1 MNTQHTFVKKRK
13 TVAEIF
19 ENDPDKLELY
29 NKIVELFI
37 AAGYFRARIQ
47 NLEPF
52 DKLLGGMAWTLTGC
66 FYDIDIDF
74 KDDMNIA
81 EKIRVSEKI
90 TAGLKSIN
98 CPFLLN
104 PVQITRFD
112 LKPVYECLQWL
123 VKELREKKDE
133 RNQINKKL
141 SINSIESKLNE
152 KNSDIKINNEEI
164 LNAKYSFLKQNRKYK
179 PKNNLA
185 FEYNDELRV
194 FFSMIEYGMNKD
206 IAFQRQLIELLKK
219 KNLITDNNE
228 KKNPNIKEKHTSNDS
243 NKLTKDEMKT
253 LNDIIETNIEE
264 IQNQDKQKVNAT
276 IIEAIF
282 SENMGTIAK
291 EIENFDNSKGD
302 EGIDKI
308 KLYAKEKERLE
319 KSKANIS
326 AQLNEFQNEY
336 NNMVISSNEEK
347 DELNILRKE
356 IEQLEMNKKTN
367 LENKDKI
374 MNKVKEEKLSEQKMQ
389 FLSEKNKQKDELK
402 TAISKFKKECLAEKN
417 YYDSQLENYQKKID
431 KLNNTENEQV
441 FNEIDT
447 NYNNELQANLEKKKD
462 LFNQNKVI
470 NMLTRKIQL
479 YPSKLEVIQYQKRFG
494 ELYDQLNNVT
504 EKSQKILGECN
515 SKNQVV
521 SLLEQKENA
530 FTELKNFYNGFKKAS
545 EKEQVK
551 NTILNIY
558 NPLVPMINNSNNK
571 LKDINCDIDSYQKT
585 LNDLRMYESN
595 YMKLIKD
602 YNKEFNKYNAMNQ

>member
-1 MNTQHTFVKKRK
+1 MNIENPFVKKRK
-13 TVAEIF
+13 TVSEIF

-29 NKIVELFI
+29 NKIVDLLI
-37 AAGYFRARIQ
+37 SAGYFRARIQ

-74 KDDMNIA
+74 KDDMNLT

-123 VKELREKKDE
+123 VKKLKETQDE
-133 RNQINKKL
+133 RNEMNKKF
-141 SINSIESKLNE
+141 SVNFIESKMKDKQNLIVI
-152 KNSDIKINNEEI
+152 DNEEI
-164 LNAKYSFLKQNRKYK
+164 LKGKYNLLKQNRKYK
-179 PKNNLA
+179 QKNKLN
-185 FEYNDELRV
+185 FDYNDELRV

-206 IAFQRQLIELLKK
+206 ITFQRQLIELLRK
-219 KNLITDNNE
+219 KNLIGDSKE
-228 KKNPNIKEKHTSNDS
+228 KKNSNLQKEKNSDN

-264 IQNQDKQKVNAT
+264 IQDKEKNKVNAS

-282 SENMGTIAK
+282 SENMQTIAK

-302 EGIDKI
+302 ENIDKI

-319 KSKANIS
+319 KNKANIS
-326 AQLNEFQNEY
+326 SQLIEFQNEY
-336 NNMVISSNEEK
+336 NNMILSSNAEKEEINNLK
-347 DELNILRKE
+347 KE
-356 IEQLEMNKKTN
+356 IEQLENNKRIN
-367 LENKDKI
+367 LDNKDKI
-374 MNKVKEEKLSEQKMQ
+374 INKVKEEKLSEEKMK
-389 FLSEKNKQKDELK
+389 FLSEKNKEKDQLK
-402 TAISKFKKECLAEKN
+402 NEISKFKKECLAEKN

-431 KLNNTENEQV
+431 KLNNSENEQF

-521 SLLEQKENA
+521 QLLEQKENA
-530 FTELKNFYNGFKKAS
+530 FIELKNFYNGFKKMS

-551 NTILNIY
+551 NTIINIY
-558 NPLVPMINNSNNK
+558 NPLVPMINNSNQK

-602 YNKEFNKYNAMNQ
+602 YNKEFNKYNVINQ

>member
-1 MNTQHTFVKKRK
+1 MNTENPFVKKRK
-13 TVAEIF
+13 TVSEIF

-29 NKIVELFI
+29 NKIVDLLI
-37 AAGYFRARIQ
+37 SAGYFRARIQ

-74 KDDMNIA
+74 KDDMNLT

-123 VKELREKKDE
+123 VKKLKETQDE
-133 RNQINKKL
+133 RNEMNKKF
-141 SINSIESKLNE
+141 SVNFIESKMKDKENLIVI
-152 KNSDIKINNEEI
+152 DNEEI
-164 LNAKYSFLKQNRKYK
+164 LKGKYNLLKQNRKYK
-179 PKNNLA
+179 QKNKLN
-185 FEYNDELRV
+185 FDYNDELRV

-206 IAFQRQLIELLKK
+206 ITFQRQLIELLRK
-219 KNLITDNNE
+219 KNLIGDSKE
-228 KKNPNIKEKHTSNDS
+228 KKNSNLQKEKNSDN

-264 IQNQDKQKVNAT
+264 IQDKEKNKVNAS

-282 SENMGTIAK
+282 SENMQTIAK

-302 EGIDKI
+302 ENIDKI

-319 KSKANIS
+319 KNKANIS
-326 AQLNEFQNEY
+326 SQLVEFQNEY
-336 NNMVISSNEEK
+336 NNMILSSNAEKEEINNLK
-347 DELNILRKE
+347 KE
-356 IEQLEMNKKTN
+356 IEQLENNKRIN
-367 LENKDKI
+367 LDNKDKI
-374 MNKVKEEKLSEQKMQ
+374 INKVKEEKLSEEKMK
-389 FLSEKNKQKDELK
+389 FLSEKNKEKDQLK
-402 TAISKFKKECLAEKN
+402 NEISKFKKECLAEKN

-431 KLNNTENEQV
+431 KLNNSENEQF

-521 SLLEQKENA
+521 QLLEQKENA
-530 FTELKNFYNGFKKAS
+530 FIELKNFYNGFKKMS

-551 NTILNIY
+551 NTIINTY
-558 NPLVPMINNSNNK
+558 NPLVPMINNSNQK
-571 LKDINCDIDSYQKT
+571 LKDINCDIDSYQK
-585 LNDLRMYESN
+585 L
-595 YMKLIKD
+595 
-602 YNKEFNKYNAMNQ
+602 

>member
-1 MNTQHTFVKKRK
+1 MNIENPFVKKRK
-13 TVAEIF
+13 TVSEIF

-29 NKIVELFI
+29 NKIVDLLI
-37 AAGYFRARIQ
+37 SAGYFRARIQ

-74 KDDMNIA
+74 KDDMNLT

-123 VKELREKKDE
+123 VKKLKETQDE
-133 RNQINKKL
+133 RNEMNKKF
-141 SINSIESKLNE
+141 SVNFIESKMKE
-152 KNSDIKINNEEI
+152 KQNLIVIDNEEI
-164 LNAKYSFLKQNRKYK
+164 LKGKYNLLKQNRKYK
-179 PKNNLA
+179 QKNKLN
-185 FEYNDELRV
+185 FDYNDELRV

-206 IAFQRQLIELLKK
+206 ITFQRQLIELLRK
-219 KNLITDNNE
+219 KNLIGDSKE
-228 KKNPNIKEKHTSNDS
+228 KKNSNLQKEKNSDN

-264 IQNQDKQKVNAT
+264 IQDKEKNKVNAS

-282 SENMGTIAK
+282 SENMQTIAK

-302 EGIDKI
+302 ENIDKI

-319 KSKANIS
+319 KNKANIS
-326 AQLNEFQNEY
+326 SQLVEFQNEY
-336 NNMVISSNEEK
+336 NNMILSSNAEKEEINNLK
-347 DELNILRKE
+347 KE
-356 IEQLEMNKKTN
+356 IEQLENNKRIN
-367 LENKDKI
+367 LDNKDKI
-374 MNKVKEEKLSEQKMQ
+374 INKVKEEKLSEEKMK
-389 FLSEKNKQKDELK
+389 FLSEKNKEKDQLK
-402 TAISKFKKECLAEKN
+402 NEISKFKKECLAEKN

-431 KLNNTENEQV
+431 KLNNSENEQF

-447 NYNNELQANLEKKKD
+447 NYNNELQTNLEKKKD

-521 SLLEQKENA
+521 QLLEQKENA
-530 FTELKNFYNGFKKAS
+530 FIELKNFYNGFKKMS

-551 NTILNIY
+551 NTIINIY
-558 NPLVPMINNSNNK
+558 NPLVPMINNSNQK

>member
-1 MNTQHTFVKKRK
+1 MNIENPFVKKRK
-13 TVAEIF
+13 TVSEIF

-29 NKIVELFI
+29 NKIVDLLI
-37 AAGYFRARIQ
+37 SAGYFRARIQ

-74 KDDMNIA
+74 KDDMNLT

-123 VKELREKKDE
+123 VKKLKETQDE
-133 RNQINKKL
+133 RNEMNKKF
-141 SINSIESKLNE
+141 SVNFIESKMKDKQNLIVI
-152 KNSDIKINNEEI
+152 DNEEI
-164 LNAKYSFLKQNRKYK
+164 LKGKYNLLKQNRKYK
-179 PKNNLA
+179 QKNKLN
-185 FEYNDELRV
+185 FDYNDELRV

-206 IAFQRQLIELLKK
+206 ITFQRQLIELLRK
-219 KNLITDNNE
+219 KNLIGDSKE
-228 KKNPNIKEKHTSNDS
+228 KKNSNLQKEKNSDN

-264 IQNQDKQKVNAT
+264 IQDKEKNKVNAS

-282 SENMGTIAK
+282 SENMQTIAK

-302 EGIDKI
+302 ENIDKI

-319 KSKANIS
+319 KNKANIS
-326 AQLNEFQNEY
+326 SQLIEFQNEY
-336 NNMVISSNEEK
+336 NNMILSSNAEKEEINNLK
-347 DELNILRKE
+347 KE
-356 IEQLEMNKKTN
+356 IEQLENNKRIN
-367 LENKDKI
+367 LDNKDKI
-374 MNKVKEEKLSEQKMQ
+374 INKVKEEKLSEEKMK
-389 FLSEKNKQKDELK
+389 FLSEKNKEKDQLK
-402 TAISKFKKECLAEKN
+402 NEISKFKKECLAEKN

-431 KLNNTENEQV
+431 KLNNSENEQF

-521 SLLEQKENA
+521 QLLEQKENA
-530 FTELKNFYNGFKKAS
+530 FIELKNFYNGFKKMS

-551 NTILNIY
+551 NTIINIY
-558 NPLVPMINNSNNK
+558 NPLVPMINNSNQK

>member
-1 MNTQHTFVKKRK
+1 MNIENPFVKKRK
-13 TVAEIF
+13 TVSEIF

-29 NKIVELFI
+29 NKIVDLLI
-37 AAGYFRARIQ
+37 SAGYFRARIQ

-74 KDDMNIA
+74 KDDMNLT

-123 VKELREKKDE
+123 VKKLKETQDE
-133 RNQINKKL
+133 RNEMNKKF
-141 SINSIESKLNE
+141 SVNFIESKMKE
-152 KNSDIKINNEEI
+152 KQNLIVIDNEEI
-164 LNAKYSFLKQNRKYK
+164 LKGKYNLLKQNRKYK
-179 PKNNLA
+179 QKNKLN
-185 FEYNDELRV
+185 FDYNDELRV

-206 IAFQRQLIELLKK
+206 ITFQRQLIELLRK
-219 KNLITDNNE
+219 KNLIGDSKE
-228 KKNPNIKEKHTSNDS
+228 KKNSNLQKEKNSDN

-264 IQNQDKQKVNAT
+264 IQDKEKNKVNAS

-282 SENMGTIAK
+282 SENMQTIAK

-302 EGIDKI
+302 ENIDKI

-319 KSKANIS
+319 KNKANIS
-326 AQLNEFQNEY
+326 SQLVEFQNEY
-336 NNMVISSNEEK
+336 NNMILSSNAEKEEINNLK
-347 DELNILRKE
+347 KE
-356 IEQLEMNKKTN
+356 IEQLENNKRIN
-367 LENKDKI
+367 LDNKDKI
-374 MNKVKEEKLSEQKMQ
+374 INKVKEEKLSEEKMQ

-402 TAISKFKKECLAEKN
+402 SAISKFKKECMTEKN

-558 NPLVPMINNSNNK
+558 NPLVPMIDNSNNK

-585 LNDLRMYESN
+585 LNDLRLYESN
-595 YMKLIKD
+595 YMKLVKD

>member
-1 MNTQHTFVKKRK
+1 MNTENPFVKKRK
-13 TVAEIF
+13 TVSEIF

-29 NKIVELFI
+29 NKIVDLLI
-37 AAGYFRARIQ
+37 SAGYFRARIQ

-74 KDDMNIA
+74 KDDMNLT

-123 VKELREKKDE
+123 VKKLKETQDE
-133 RNQINKKL
+133 RNEMNKKF
-141 SINSIESKLNE
+141 SVNFIESKMKE
-152 KNSDIKINNEEI
+152 KQNLIVIDNEEI
-164 LNAKYSFLKQNRKYK
+164 LKGKYNLLKQNRKYK
-179 PKNNLA
+179 QKNKLN
-185 FEYNDELRV
+185 FDYNDELRV

-206 IAFQRQLIELLKK
+206 ITFQRQLIELLRK
-219 KNLITDNNE
+219 KNLIGDSKE
-228 KKNPNIKEKHTSNDS
+228 KKNSNLQKEKNSDN

-264 IQNQDKQKVNAT
+264 IQDKEKNKVNAS

-282 SENMGTIAK
+282 SENMQTIVK

-302 EGIDKI
+302 ENIDKI

-319 KSKANIS
+319 KNKANIS
-326 AQLNEFQNEY
+326 SQLIEFQNEY
-336 NNMVISSNEEK
+336 NNMILSSNAEK
-347 DELNILRKE
+347 EQINNLKKE
-356 IEQLEMNKKTN
+356 IEQLENNKRIN
-367 LENKDKI
+367 LDNKDKI
-374 MNKVKEEKLSEQKMQ
+374 INKVKEEKLSEEKMK
-389 FLSEKNKQKDELK
+389 FLSEKNKEKDQLK
-402 TAISKFKKECLAEKN
+402 NEISKFKKECLAEKN

-431 KLNNTENEQV
+431 KLNNSENEQF

-521 SLLEQKENA
+521 QLLEQKENA
-530 FTELKNFYNGFKKAS
+530 FIELKNFYNGFKKMS

-551 NTILNIY
+551 NTIINIY
-558 NPLVPMINNSNNK
+558 NPLVPMINNSNQK

>member
-1 MNTQHTFVKKRK
+1 MNTENPFVKKRK
-13 TVAEIF
+13 TVSEIF

-29 NKIVELFI
+29 NKIVDLLI
-37 AAGYFRARIQ
+37 SAGYFRARIQ

-74 KDDMNIA
+74 KDDMNLT

-123 VKELREKKDE
+123 VKKLKETQDE
-133 RNQINKKL
+133 RNEMNKKF
-141 SINSIESKLNE
+141 SVNFIESKMKE
-152 KNSDIKINNEEI
+152 KQNLIVIDNEEI
-164 LNAKYSFLKQNRKYK
+164 LKGKYNLLKQNRKYK
-179 PKNNLA
+179 QKNKLN
-185 FEYNDELRV
+185 FDYNDELRV

-206 IAFQRQLIELLKK
+206 ITFQRQLIELLRK
-219 KNLITDNNE
+219 KNLIGDSKE
-228 KKNPNIKEKHTSNDS
+228 KKNSNLQKEKNSDN

-264 IQNQDKQKVNAT
+264 IQDKEKNKVNAS

-282 SENMGTIAK
+282 SENMQTIAK

-302 EGIDKI
+302 ENIDKI

-319 KSKANIS
+319 KNKANIS
-326 AQLNEFQNEY
+326 SQLLEFQNEY
-336 NNMVISSNEEK
+336 NNMILSSNAEKEEINNLK
-347 DELNILRKE
+347 KE
-356 IEQLEMNKKTN
+356 IEQLENNKRIN
-367 LENKDKI
+367 LDNKDKI
-374 MNKVKEEKLSEQKMQ
+374 INKVKEEKLSEEKMK
-389 FLSEKNKQKDELK
+389 FLSEKNKEKDQLK
-402 TAISKFKKECLAEKN
+402 NEISKFKKECLAEKN

-431 KLNNTENEQV
+431 KLNNSENEQF

-521 SLLEQKENA
+521 QLLEQKENA
-530 FTELKNFYNGFKKAS
+530 FIELKNFYNGFKKMS

-551 NTILNIY
+551 NTIINIY
-558 NPLVPMINNSNNK
+558 NPLVPMINNSNQK

>member
-1 MNTQHTFVKKRK
+1 MNIENPFVKKRK
-13 TVAEIF
+13 TVSEIF

-29 NKIVELFI
+29 NKIVDLLI
-37 AAGYFRARIQ
+37 SAGYFRARIQ

-74 KDDMNIA
+74 KDDMNLT

-123 VKELREKKDE
+123 VKKLKETQDE
-133 RNQINKKL
+133 RNEMNKKF
-141 SINSIESKLNE
+141 SVNFIESKMKDKQNLIVI
-152 KNSDIKINNEEI
+152 DNEEI
-164 LNAKYSFLKQNRKYK
+164 LKGKYNLLKQNRKYK
-179 PKNNLA
+179 QKNKLN
-185 FEYNDELRV
+185 FDYNDELRV

-206 IAFQRQLIELLKK
+206 ITFQRQLIELLRK
-219 KNLITDNNE
+219 KNLIGDSKE
-228 KKNPNIKEKHTSNDS
+228 KKNSNLQKEKNSDN

-264 IQNQDKQKVNAT
+264 IQDKEKNKVNAS

-282 SENMGTIAK
+282 SENMQTIAK

-302 EGIDKI
+302 ENIDKI

-319 KSKANIS
+319 KNKANIS
-326 AQLNEFQNEY
+326 SQLIEFQNEY
-336 NNMVISSNEEK
+336 NNMILSSNAEKEEINNLK
-347 DELNILRKE
+347 KE
-356 IEQLEMNKKTN
+356 IEQLENNKRIN
-367 LENKDKI
+367 LDNKDKI
-374 MNKVKEEKLSEQKMQ
+374 INKVKEEKLSEEKMK
-389 FLSEKNKQKDELK
+389 FLSEKNKEKDQLK
-402 TAISKFKKECLAEKN
+402 NEISKFKKECLAEKN

-431 KLNNTENEQV
+431 KLNNSENEQF

-521 SLLEQKENA
+521 QLLEQKENA
-530 FTELKNFYNGFKKAS
+530 FIELKNFYNGFKKMS

-551 NTILNIY
+551 NTIINIY
-558 NPLVPMINNSNNK
+558 NPLVPMINNSNQK

-585 LNDLRMYESN
+585 LNDLRLYESN
-595 YMKLIKD
+595 YMKLVKD

>member
-1 MNTQHTFVKKRK
+1 MNIENPFVKKRK
-13 TVAEIF
+13 TVSEIF

-29 NKIVELFI
+29 NKIVDLLI
-37 AAGYFRARIQ
+37 SAGYFRARIQ

-74 KDDMNIA
+74 KDDMNLT

-123 VKELREKKDE
+123 VKKLKETQDE
-133 RNQINKKL
+133 RNEMNKKF
-141 SINSIESKLNE
+141 SVNFIESKMKDKQNLIVI
-152 KNSDIKINNEEI
+152 DNEEI
-164 LNAKYSFLKQNRKYK
+164 LKGKYNLLKQNRKYK
-179 PKNNLA
+179 QKNKLN
-185 FEYNDELRV
+185 FDYNDELRV

-206 IAFQRQLIELLKK
+206 ITFQRQLIELLRK
-219 KNLITDNNE
+219 KNLIGDSKE
-228 KKNPNIKEKHTSNDS
+228 KKNSNLQKEKNSDN

-264 IQNQDKQKVNAT
+264 IQDKEKNKVNAS

-282 SENMGTIAK
+282 SENMQTIAK

-302 EGIDKI
+302 ENIDKI

-319 KSKANIS
+319 KNKANIS
-326 AQLNEFQNEY
+326 SQLIEFQNEY
-336 NNMVISSNEEK
+336 NNMILSSNAEKEEINNLK
-347 DELNILRKE
+347 KE
-356 IEQLEMNKKTN
+356 IEQLENNKRIN
-367 LENKDKI
+367 LDNKDKI
-374 MNKVKEEKLSEQKMQ
+374 INKVKEEKLSEEKMK
-389 FLSEKNKQKDELK
+389 FLSEKNKEKDQLK
-402 TAISKFKKECLAEKN
+402 NEISKFKKECLAEKN

-431 KLNNTENEQV
+431 KLNNSENEQF

-447 NYNNELQANLEKKKD
+447 NYNNELEANLAKKKD

-521 SLLEQKENA
+521 QLLEQKENA
-530 FTELKNFYNGFKKAS
+530 FIELKNFYNGFKKMS

-551 NTILNIY
+551 NTIINIY
-558 NPLVPMINNSNNK
+558 NPLVPMINNSNQK

-585 LNDLRMYESN
+585 LNDLRLYESN
-595 YMKLIKD
+595 YMKLVKD

>member
-1 MNTQHTFVKKRK
+1 MNIENPFVKKRK
-13 TVAEIF
+13 TVSEIF

-29 NKIVELFI
+29 NKIVDLLI
-37 AAGYFRARIQ
+37 SAGYFRARIQ

-74 KDDMNIA
+74 KDDMNLT

-123 VKELREKKDE
+123 VKKLKETQDE
-133 RNQINKKL
+133 RNEMNKKF
-141 SINSIESKLNE
+141 SVNFIESKMKDKQNLIVI
-152 KNSDIKINNEEI
+152 DNEEI
-164 LNAKYSFLKQNRKYK
+164 LKGKYNLLKQNRKYK
-179 PKNNLA
+179 QKNKLN
-185 FEYNDELRV
+185 FDYNDELRV

-206 IAFQRQLIELLKK
+206 ITFQRQLIELLRK
-219 KNLITDNNE
+219 KNLIGDSKE
-228 KKNPNIKEKHTSNDS
+228 KKNSNLQKEKNSDN

-264 IQNQDKQKVNAT
+264 IQDKEKNKVNAS

-282 SENMGTIAK
+282 SENMQTIAK

-302 EGIDKI
+302 ENIDKI

-319 KSKANIS
+319 KNKANIS
-326 AQLNEFQNEY
+326 SQLIEFQNEY
-336 NNMVISSNEEK
+336 NNMILSSNAE
-347 DELNILRKE
+347 
-356 IEQLEMNKKTN
+356 
-367 LENKDKI
+367 
-374 MNKVKEEKLSEQKMQ
+374 KEEKLSEEKMK
-389 FLSEKNKQKDELK
+389 FLSEKNKEKDQLK
-402 TAISKFKKECLAEKN
+402 NEISKFKKECLAEKN

-431 KLNNTENEQV
+431 KLNNSENEQF

-521 SLLEQKENA
+521 QLLEQKENA
-530 FTELKNFYNGFKKAS
+530 FIELKNFYNGFKKMS

-551 NTILNIY
+551 NTIINIY
-558 NPLVPMINNSNNK
+558 NPLVPMINNSNQK

>member
-1 MNTQHTFVKKRK
+1 MNIENPFVKKRK
-13 TVAEIF
+13 TVSEIF

-29 NKIVELFI
+29 NKIVDLLI
-37 AAGYFRARIQ
+37 SAGYFRARIQ

-74 KDDMNIA
+74 KDDMNLT

-123 VKELREKKDE
+123 VKKLKETQDE
-133 RNQINKKL
+133 RNEMNKKF
-141 SINSIESKLNE
+141 SVNFIESKMKDKQNLIVI
-152 KNSDIKINNEEI
+152 DNEEI
-164 LNAKYSFLKQNRKYK
+164 LKGKYNLLKQNRKYK
-179 PKNNLA
+179 QKNKLN
-185 FEYNDELRV
+185 FDYNDELRV

-206 IAFQRQLIELLKK
+206 ITFQRQLIELLRK
-219 KNLITDNNE
+219 KNLIGDSKE
-228 KKNPNIKEKHTSNDS
+228 KKNSNLQKEKNSDN

-264 IQNQDKQKVNAT
+264 IQDKEKNKVNAS

-282 SENMGTIAK
+282 SENMQTIAK

-302 EGIDKI
+302 ENIDKI

-319 KSKANIS
+319 KNKANIS
-326 AQLNEFQNEY
+326 SQLVEFQNEY
-336 NNMVISSNEEK
+336 NNMILSSNAEKEEINNLK
-347 DELNILRKE
+347 KE
-356 IEQLEMNKKTN
+356 IEQLENNKRIN
-367 LENKDKI
+367 LDNKDKI
-374 MNKVKEEKLSEQKMQ
+374 INKVKEEKLSEEKMK
-389 FLSEKNKQKDELK
+389 FLSEKNKEKDQLK
-402 TAISKFKKECLAEKN
+402 NEISKFKKECLAEKN

-431 KLNNTENEQV
+431 KLNNSENEQF

-521 SLLEQKENA
+521 QLLEQKENA
-530 FTELKNFYNGFKKAS
+530 FIELKNFYNGFKKMS

-551 NTILNIY
+551 NTIINIY
-558 NPLVPMINNSNNK
+558 NPLVPMINNSNQK

>member
-1 MNTQHTFVKKRK
+1 MNTENPFVKKRK
-13 TVAEIF
+13 TVSEIF

-29 NKIVELFI
+29 NKIVDLLI
-37 AAGYFRARIQ
+37 SAGYFRARIQ

-74 KDDMNIA
+74 KDDMNLT

-123 VKELREKKDE
+123 VKKLKETQDE
-133 RNQINKKL
+133 RNEMNKKF
-141 SINSIESKLNE
+141 SVNFIESKMKE
-152 KNSDIKINNEEI
+152 KQNLIVIDNEEI
-164 LNAKYSFLKQNRKYK
+164 LKGKYNLLKQNRKYK
-179 PKNNLA
+179 QKNKLN
-185 FEYNDELRV
+185 FDYNDELRV

-206 IAFQRQLIELLKK
+206 ITFQRQLIELLRK
-219 KNLITDNNE
+219 KNLIGDSKE
-228 KKNPNIKEKHTSNDS
+228 KKNSNLQKEKNSDN

-264 IQNQDKQKVNAT
+264 IQDKEKNKVNAS

-282 SENMGTIAK
+282 SENMQTIAK

-302 EGIDKI
+302 ENIDKI

-319 KSKANIS
+319 KNKANIS
-326 AQLNEFQNEY
+326 SQLVEFQNEY
-336 NNMVISSNEEK
+336 NNMILSSNAEKEEINNLK
-347 DELNILRKE
+347 KE
-356 IEQLEMNKKTN
+356 IEQLENNKRIN
-367 LENKDKI
+367 LDNKDKI
-374 MNKVKEEKLSEQKMQ
+374 INKVKEEKLSEQKMQ

-494 ELYDQLNNVT
+494 ELYDKLNNVT

-585 LNDLRMYESN
+585 LNDLRLYESN

>member
-1 MNTQHTFVKKRK
+1 
-13 TVAEIF
+13 
-19 ENDPDKLELY
+19 
-29 NKIVELFI
+29 
-37 AAGYFRARIQ
+37 
-47 NLEPF
+47 
-52 DKLLGGMAWTLTGC
+52 MAWTLTGC

-74 KDDMNIA
+74 KDDMNLT

-123 VKELREKKDE
+123 VKKLKETQDE
-133 RNQINKKL
+133 RNEMNKKF
-141 SINSIESKLNE
+141 SVNFIESKMKDKQNLIVI
-152 KNSDIKINNEEI
+152 DNEEI
-164 LNAKYSFLKQNRKYK
+164 LKGKYNLLKQNRKYK
-179 PKNNLA
+179 QKNKLN
-185 FEYNDELRV
+185 FDYNDELRV

-206 IAFQRQLIELLKK
+206 ITFQRQLIELLRK
-219 KNLITDNNE
+219 KNLIGDSKE
-228 KKNPNIKEKHTSNDS
+228 KKNSNLQKEKNSDN

-264 IQNQDKQKVNAT
+264 IQDKEKNKVNAS

-282 SENMGTIAK
+282 SENMQTIAK

-302 EGIDKI
+302 ENIDKI

-319 KSKANIS
+319 KNKANIS
-326 AQLNEFQNEY
+326 SQLIEFQNEY
-336 NNMVISSNEEK
+336 NNMILSSNAEKEEINNLK
-347 DELNILRKE
+347 KE
-356 IEQLEMNKKTN
+356 IEQLENNKRIN
-367 LENKDKI
+367 LDNKDKI
-374 MNKVKEEKLSEQKMQ
+374 INKVKEEKLSEEKMK
-389 FLSEKNKQKDELK
+389 FLSEKNKEKDQLK
-402 TAISKFKKECLAEKN
+402 NEISKFKKECLAEKN

-431 KLNNTENEQV
+431 KLNNSENEQF

-521 SLLEQKENA
+521 QLLEQKENA
-530 FTELKNFYNGFKKAS
+530 FIELKNFYNGFKKMS

-551 NTILNIY
+551 NTIINIY
-558 NPLVPMINNSNNK
+558 NPLVPMINNSNQK

>member
-1 MNTQHTFVKKRK
+1 MNTENPFVKKRK
-13 TVAEIF
+13 TVSEIF

-29 NKIVELFI
+29 NKIVDLLI
-37 AAGYFRARIQ
+37 SAGYFRARIQ

-74 KDDMNIA
+74 KDDMNLT

-123 VKELREKKDE
+123 VKKLKETQDE
-133 RNQINKKL
+133 RNEMNKKF
-141 SINSIESKLNE
+141 SVNFIESKMKE
-152 KNSDIKINNEEI
+152 KQNLIVIDNEEI
-164 LNAKYSFLKQNRKYK
+164 LKGKYNLLKQNRKYK
-179 PKNNLA
+179 QKNKLN
-185 FEYNDELRV
+185 FDYNDELRV

-206 IAFQRQLIELLKK
+206 ITFQRQLIELLRK
-219 KNLITDNNE
+219 KNLIGDSKE
-228 KKNPNIKEKHTSNDS
+228 KKNSNLQKEKNSDN

-264 IQNQDKQKVNAT
+264 IQDKEKNKVNAS

-282 SENMGTIAK
+282 SENMQTIAK

-302 EGIDKI
+302 ENIDKI

-319 KSKANIS
+319 KNKANIS
-326 AQLNEFQNEY
+326 SQLVEFQNEY
-336 NNMVISSNEEK
+336 NNMILSSNAEKEEINNLK
-347 DELNILRKE
+347 KE
-356 IEQLEMNKKTN
+356 IEQLENNKRIN
-367 LENKDKI
+367 LDNKDKI
-374 MNKVKEEKLSEQKMQ
+374 INKVKEEKLSEEKMK
-389 FLSEKNKQKDELK
+389 FLSEKNKEKDQLK
-402 TAISKFKKECLAEKN
+402 NEISKFKKECLAEKN

-431 KLNNTENEQV
+431 KLNNSENEQF

-558 NPLVPMINNSNNK
+558 NPLVPMIDNSNNK

-585 LNDLRMYESN
+585 LNDLRLYESN
-595 YMKLIKD
+595 YMKLVKD

>member
-1 MNTQHTFVKKRK
+1 MNTENPFVKKRK
-13 TVAEIF
+13 TVSEIF

-29 NKIVELFI
+29 NKIVDLLI
-37 AAGYFRARIQ
+37 SAGYFRARIQ

-74 KDDMNIA
+74 KDDMNLT

-123 VKELREKKDE
+123 VKKLKETQDE
-133 RNQINKKL
+133 RNEMNKKF
-141 SINSIESKLNE
+141 SVNFIESKMKE
-152 KNSDIKINNEEI
+152 KQNLIVIDNEEI
-164 LNAKYSFLKQNRKYK
+164 LKGKYNLLKQNRKYK
-179 PKNNLA
+179 QKNKLN
-185 FEYNDELRV
+185 FDYNDELRV

-206 IAFQRQLIELLKK
+206 ITFQRQLIELLRK
-219 KNLITDNNE
+219 KNLIGDSKE
-228 KKNPNIKEKHTSNDS
+228 KKNSNLQKEKNSDN

-264 IQNQDKQKVNAT
+264 IQDKEKNKVNAS

-282 SENMGTIAK
+282 SENMQTIAK

-302 EGIDKI
+302 ENIDKI

-319 KSKANIS
+319 KNKANIS
-326 AQLNEFQNEY
+326 SQLIEFQNEY
-336 NNMVISSNEEK
+336 NNMILSSNAEKEEINNLK
-347 DELNILRKE
+347 KE
-356 IEQLEMNKKTN
+356 IEQLENNKRIN
-367 LENKDKI
+367 LDNKDKI
-374 MNKVKEEKLSEQKMQ
+374 INKVKEEKLSEEKMK
-389 FLSEKNKQKDELK
+389 FLSEKNKEKDQLK
-402 TAISKFKKECLAEKN
+402 NEISKFKKECLAEKN

-431 KLNNTENEQV
+431 KLNNSENEQF

-521 SLLEQKENA
+521 QLLEQKENA
-530 FTELKNFYNGFKKAS
+530 FIELKNFYNGFKKMS

-551 NTILNIY
+551 NTIINIY
-558 NPLVPMINNSNNK
+558 NPLVPMINNSNQK

>member
-1 MNTQHTFVKKRK
+1 MNSQHTFVKKRK

-74 KDDMNIA
+74 KDDMNLA

-123 VKELREKKDE
+123 VKKLRETRDE
-133 RNQINKKL
+133 RNQMNKKF
-141 SINSIESKLNE
+141 SINSIESKLNN
-152 KNSDIKINNEEI
+152 KNSDIKIDNNEI
-164 LNAKYSFLKQNRKYK
+164 LNAKYSLLKQNRKYK
-179 PKNNLA
+179 PKNKLA

-219 KNLITDNNE
+219 KNIISDNNE
-228 KKNPNIKEKHTSNDS
+228 KKNPNIKEKNTSNDS

-264 IQNQDKQKVNAT
+264 IQNQEKQKVNAS

-282 SENMGTIAK
+282 NENMSTIAK
-291 EIENFDNSKGD
+291 EIENFDNAKGD

-336 NNMVISSNEEK
+336 NNMIISSNEEK
-347 DELNILRKE
+347 DEINNLRKE
-356 IEQLEMNKKTN
+356 IEQLEMNRKIN

-374 MNKVKEEKLSEQKMQ
+374 INKVKEEKLSEEKMQ

-402 TAISKFKKECLAEKN
+402 SAISKFKKECMTEKN

-447 NYNNELQANLEKKKD
+447 NYNNELEANLTKKKD

-521 SLLEQKENA
+521 QLLEQKENA
-530 FTELKNFYNGFKKAS
+530 FIELKNFYNGFKKMS

-551 NTILNIY
+551 NTIINIY
-558 NPLVPMINNSNNK
+558 NPLVPMINNSNQK

-585 LNDLRMYESN
+585 LNDLRLYESN
-595 YMKLIKD
+595 YMKLVKD